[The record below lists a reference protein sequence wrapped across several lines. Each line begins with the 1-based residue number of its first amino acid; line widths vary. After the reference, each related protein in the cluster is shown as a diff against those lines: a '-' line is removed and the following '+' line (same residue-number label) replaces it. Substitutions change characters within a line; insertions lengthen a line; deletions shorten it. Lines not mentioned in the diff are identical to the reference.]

1 MDNIKKKF
9 MKIPPLK
16 ILTQEKKYGYNSH
29 GTEIDKIKTIQ
40 RIQKLSEERSIWP
53 KPWLILG
60 IYNDLIENLRIKS
73 QCSYKALVYGR
84 VNTLQTFFF
93 SPLVDEMVS
102 LFILLCFLRRHL

>member
-40 RIQKLSEERSIWP
+40 RIQKLSE
-53 KPWLILG
+53 
-60 IYNDLIENLRIKS
+60 
-73 QCSYKALVYGR
+73 
-84 VNTLQTFFF
+84 
-93 SPLVDEMVS
+93 
-102 LFILLCFLRRHL
+102 